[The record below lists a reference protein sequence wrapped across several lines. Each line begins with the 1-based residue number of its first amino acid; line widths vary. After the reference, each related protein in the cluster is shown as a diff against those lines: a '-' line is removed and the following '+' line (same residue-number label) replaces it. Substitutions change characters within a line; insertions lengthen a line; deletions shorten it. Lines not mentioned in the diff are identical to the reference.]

1 MSTTDDDLTRWLE
14 ASIGGVILSKYALP
28 SEAKLHQVHAQLE
41 RGIREQRRFTIQE
54 MKHGDRTGDDA
65 R

>member
-1 MSTTDDDLTRWLE
+1 MTTPDDDLTRWLK
-14 ASIGGVILSKYALP
+14 ASIGGVIMSKYALP

-41 RGIREQRRFTIQE
+41 RGIRESRTFTITE
-54 MKHGDRTGDDA
+54 KTHDNGTGDDA